1 MTGQN
6 PPPNAAEEKAR
17 IRRAALA
24 RRADVGEAAREAFAE
39 RLAIEGVAIARRAL
53 VRNVAVFWPIGT
65 EPDTLMLLAAL
76 DYHDFV
82 AALPVTGAMGEPLTF
97 RRWREGDPLVEGPM
111 RIPEP
116 SPRLPQVQPELLFVP
131 AAGFDRRGYRVGY
144 GGGFYDV
151 TLAAMRARRLLPT
164 VGIAFACQEVERI
177 PEEEHDQPLDFIL
190 TENELIDCSL
200 AWGNDDRS
208 AG

>member
-6 PPPNAAEEKAR
+6 PPPTAADEKAR

-24 RRADVGEAAREAFAE
+24 RRADVDRATREAFAE
-39 RLAIEGVAIARRAL
+39 RLAIEGVAIARRAV
-53 VRNVAVFWPIGT
+53 VRTVAAFWPIGT

-76 DYHDFV
+76 DYHEFV
-82 AALPVTGAMGEPLTF
+82 AALPVTGAIGKPLTF
-97 RRWREGDPLVEGPM
+97 RRWREGDPMVEGPM

-116 SPRLPQVQPELLFVP
+116 SPRLQQVQPDLMFVP

-151 TLAAMRARRLLPT
+151 TLAALRAQRALLT

-177 PEEEHDQPLDFIL
+177 PEEEHDQALDFIL

-200 AWGNDDRS
+200 AWNNDERS
-208 AG
+208 GG

>member
-1 MTGQN
+1 MTA
-6 PPPNAAEEKAR
+6 PDAAPDPVEEKAR

-24 RRADVGEAAREAFAE
+24 RRADVDSAARVAFAE
-39 RLAIEGVAIARRAL
+39 KLALEGVAIARRAR
-53 VRNVAVFWPIGT
+53 VRTVAAFWPIGS

-76 DYHDFV
+76 DYHEFV
-82 AALPVTGAMGEPLTF
+82 AALPCTGAMGAPLTF
-97 RRWREGDPLVEGPM
+97 RRWRDGDPLVEGPM

-116 SPRLPQVQPELLFVP
+116 APRLPQVHPDLLFVP

-144 GGGFYDV
+144 GGGFYDI
-151 TLAAMRARRLLPT
+151 TLAALRSQRALLT
-164 VGIAFACQEVERI
+164 VGVAFACQEVERI

-200 AWGNDDRS
+200 AWDQNDRS

>member
-6 PPPNAAEEKAR
+6 PPPTAADEKAR

-24 RRADVGEAAREAFAE
+24 RRADVDRATREAFAE
-39 RLAIEGVAIARRAL
+39 RLAIEGVAIARRAV
-53 VRNVAVFWPIGT
+53 VRTVAAFWPIGT

-76 DYHDFV
+76 DYHEFV
-82 AALPVTGAMGEPLTF
+82 AALPVTGAMGKPLTF
-97 RRWREGDPLVEGPM
+97 RRWREGDPMVEGPM

-116 SPRLPQVQPELLFVP
+116 SPRLQQVHPDLMFVP

-151 TLAAMRARRLLPT
+151 TLAALRAQRALLT

-177 PEEEHDQPLDFIL
+177 REEEHDQALDFIL

-200 AWGNDDRS
+200 AWSNDVRS
-208 AG
+208 SG

>member
-1 MTGQN
+1 MTSAN
-6 PPPNAAEEKAR
+6 AAAEEKAR
-17 IRRAALA
+17 IRRAALT

-82 AALPVTGAMGEPLTF
+82 AALPVTGAMGAPLTF

-116 SPRLPQVQPELLFVP
+116 SPRLPQVQPELMFVP

-200 AWGNDDRS
+200 AWGNDDWS

>member
-24 RRADVGEAAREAFAE
+24 RRADVGGAAREAFAE

>member
-1 MTGQN
+1 MTSAN
-6 PPPNAAEEKAR
+6 AAAEEKAR
-17 IRRAALA
+17 IRRAALT

-116 SPRLPQVQPELLFVP
+116 SPRLPQVQPELMFVP

-144 GGGFYDV
+144 GGGFYDI
-151 TLAAMRARRLLPT
+151 TLAALRARRLLPT